1 MNNIDKIFATSNNI
15 LSYSKR
21 YFEYLNKILNNIDL
35 KDIEVFV
42 KALINA
48 REKGSTIYFIGNGGS
63 AATASHFANDISIG
77 TRTLDKPFRAISL
90 TDNNAIIT
98 AVGNDDGF
106 EEIFYQQ
113 VKVHLKRNDLLVAI
127 SASGNSINLI
137 KSIEYANS
145 IGATTFALTSFDG
158 GKMKKIATHQIHVP
172 SDKGEYGP
180 AEDAHMI
187 LDHLVS
193 NYLLRHV
200 INNK

>member
-15 LSYSKR
+15 PTYSKS
-21 YFEYLNKILNNIDL
+21 YFEYLNKILCKINL
-35 KDIEVFV
+35 EEIEIFIR
-42 KALINA
+42 ALIKA
-48 REKGSTIYFIGNGGS
+48 RELGSTIYFIGNGGS
-63 AATASHFANDISIG
+63 AATASHFANDIAIG
-77 TRTLDKPFRAISL
+77 TRTLDKPFKAISL
-90 TDNNAIIT
+90 ADNNAIIT

-113 VKVHLKRNDLLVAI
+113 VKVHLKENDLLVAI
-127 SASGNSINLI
+127 SASGNSINLV
-137 KSIEYANS
+137 KSVEYANS
-145 IGATTFALTSFDG
+145 IGAITFAITSFDG
-158 GKMKKIATHQIHVP
+158 GKLKNTTKYQIHVP
-172 SDKGEYGP
+172 SEKGEYGP